1 MHVLE
6 VKYLG
11 RQSVKLNDVTIELPF
26 AKAEYLF
33 YLIAH
38 EKSIT
43 RDKLSAFLWGDMN
56 EDAAK
61 KSLRNAVY
69 TVRKCFYDT
78 VFISPKRQLLELDE
92 ECRLITDV
100 DYIKE
105 YDTNK
110 EFNELS
116 VNKLINIYSGD
127 FLEGMGGRISPELED
142 WVETC
147 RVKYKNLYVE
157 KLKEV
162 ISCLMK
168 KNIYDL
174 GEKCCLKL
182 IEIEEFEEIGYR
194 CLMSIYSSLERYND
208 AINVY
213 NKLEKTLRENL
224 SVSPLAETRKM
235 IDNILKKYAD
245 GKTENKKTDFYGRK
259 KEIEELRLNLMK
271 FITNKDFCSYIVS
284 GEAGVGKTRL
294 LEEIT
299 NDFNYDTL
307 LIKTA
312 CYDVESEFM
321 FKLWDK
327 LFERLSKILEGR
339 SIDIPIDITNYV
351 KRLFPTLD
359 IELKNMDYS
368 LKQKD
373 NYFIMED
380 YICDLFSAICKKQKV
395 IFVIDDIQWADKK
408 SLELLCK
415 VIFYNRYN
423 IMLIASCRS
432 ESMEVVEKFY
442 LNLCPVKKI
451 SKMELS
457 RFTELETRD
466 FIHLIMPEFEK
477 HSGTIYCESEGNPLF
492 IREMINSLNQGM
504 DVKNITD
511 KMATLIN
518 TRIVKLSDRAR
529 KLLIICSMFYEI
541 FDIKALSRITGIN
554 NIELM
559 ELIDELL
566 AKNILKEE
574 EYSREKYGLM
584 FTHQKIREYV
594 YSGVSHSKSMILH
607 ESIAEYYE
615 SRLRNNKIDRIY
627 YPNLIYHFAMADNKF
642 KLFEYE
648 IKDMQLIFDVSHE
661 IFPKSVEKSTGI
673 FELYTH
679 QELLEEKFEKLKEVY
694 NELEFEDDKEMLELQ
709 IIYLHLYG
717 RFHKDIG
724 DPVKG
729 VNTIIEMIDLSLKN
743 KYYNYAFEGYLQLIQ
758 HAINNFNLGLMKDTI
773 ENAEKIACVNGET
786 DKCGLVLRF
795 KGYYHI
801 LNSDYQTGENYIIR
815 ARDVFCSLNEKEKYI
830 LNVAASYFYQGESR
844 RIQEK
849 YEDAIDF
856 YIKAFDLCKEDED
869 FPAIALILSKIGCS
883 KYALE
888 QYDEAQ
894 FYLLKSLKAYKKT
907 IFAWGR
913 AEVYYY
919 LANIYHKKGMNEK
932 ARDYCEG
939 VFLYCDKYYNDNLRE
954 EAQELLNSIK

>member
-11 RQSVKLNDVTIELPF
+11 RQSIKLNDVTIEFPF

-61 KSLRNAVY
+61 RSLRNAVY

-78 VFISPKRQLLELDE
+78 VLVSPKRQLLELDE

-105 YDTNK
+105 YDVNK
-110 EFNELS
+110 AFDELS
-116 VNKLINIYSGD
+116 VNKLIDIYSGD
-127 FLEGMGGRISPELED
+127 FLEGMGSKVSPELED
-142 WVETC
+142 WAEAC
-147 RVKYKNLYVE
+147 RVKYRNLYVE
-157 KLKEV
+157 KLKEA

-168 KNIYDL
+168 KNLYDL

-194 CLMSIYSSLERYND
+194 SLMSIYSSMERYND

-213 NKLEKTLRENL
+213 NKLEKILRENL

-235 IDNILKKYAD
+235 IDNILKKHAG
-245 GKTENKKTDFYGRK
+245 GKTENKKTDFYGRQR
-259 KEIEELRLNLMK
+259 EVEELRLNLMK
-271 FITNKDFCSYIVS
+271 FITNKDFLSYIVY
-284 GEAGVGKTRL
+284 GEAGVGKTRF

-299 NDFNYDTL
+299 NDLSYDVL
-307 LIKTA
+307 LVKTT
-312 CYDVESEFM
+312 CYDVESDFM

-327 LFERLSKILEGR
+327 LFERLSKILEGK
-339 SIDIPIDITNYV
+339 SINLPFDITNYV

-368 LKQKD
+368 LKHKD
-373 NYFIMED
+373 NHFIMED
-380 YICDLFSAICKKQKV
+380 YICDLFSAICKKRKV
-395 IFVIDDIQWADKK
+395 IFIIDDIQWADKK

-415 VIFYNRYN
+415 VIFSNRYN
-423 IMLIASCRS
+423 IMMIASCRS

-442 LNLCPVKKI
+442 LSLCPLKKI
-451 SKMELS
+451 SKMELG
-457 RFTELETRD
+457 RFTEAETRG
-466 FIHLIMPEFEK
+466 FIHLIKPEFAK
-477 HSGTIYCESEGNPLF
+477 HSGAIYCESEGNPLF
-492 IREMINSLNQGM
+492 IREMVNSLSQGM

-518 TRIVKLSDRAR
+518 TRIVKLSDPAR

-541 FDIKALSRITGIN
+541 FDIKALSKIMGIN
-554 NIELM
+554 SIELM

-566 AKNILKEE
+566 VKDILKEE

-594 YSGVSHSKSMILH
+594 YSGVSHSKSAILH
-607 ESIAEYYE
+607 ENIAEYYE
-615 SRLRNNKIDRIY
+615 TRLRNNAIDRIY

-642 KLFEYE
+642 KLFKYE

-694 NELEFEDDKEMLELQ
+694 NELEFENDKEMLELQ

-724 DPVKG
+724 DPAKG

-743 KYYNYAFEGYLQLIQ
+743 EYHGYAFEGYLQLIQ
-758 HAINNFNLGLMKDTI
+758 HAINTFNLSLMKSSI

-801 LNSDYQTGENYIIR
+801 LKSDYPTGEDCLIQ
-815 ARDVFCSLNEKEKYI
+815 ARDVFNSLNEKENYQ
-830 LNVAASYFYQGESR
+830 LNVAASYFYLGESR
-844 RIQEK
+844 RLQEK
-849 YEDAIDF
+849 YVDAVDF
-856 YIKAFDLCKEDED
+856 YVKAFDLCNEDED
-869 FPAIALILSKIGCS
+869 FPAIALILSKIGCA
-883 KYALE
+883 KYALG

-894 FYLLKSLKAYKKT
+894 FYLLKSLKAYNKT

-919 LANIYHKKGMNEK
+919 LASIYCKKGMNEK
-932 ARDYCEG
+932 ATDYCEG

-954 EAQELLNSIK
+954 KAYELLNIIK